1 MAPSVKQE
9 TPSQPVSHTIES
21 GTEDLLSR
29 IAVPKVS
36 FADLLNV
43 DTLESR
49 KSNREQM
56 MDSQIEL
63 HQDMLFQNNYVL
75 RKSVTE
81 SSESHPLLLGD
92 LMKSSGFEFA
102 ITSSEDDT
110 ELGRGLETRRM
121 NRKRSTSE
129 VSPTHLISSVL
140 SAQNVGVGGGLERVG
155 PVCGAGGS
163 CFGGELAV
171 LRCASF

>member
-1 MAPSVKQE
+1 
-9 TPSQPVSHTIES
+9 
-21 GTEDLLSR
+21 
-29 IAVPKVS
+29 
-36 FADLLNV
+36 
-43 DTLESR
+43 
-49 KSNREQM
+49 

-121 NRKRSTSE
+121 NRKRSASE

-140 SAQNVGVGGGLERVG
+140 SAQNVGVG
-155 PVCGAGGS
+155 
-163 CFGGELAV
+163 
-171 LRCASF
+171 

>member
-1 MAPSVKQE
+1 M
-9 TPSQPVSHTIES
+9 
-21 GTEDLLSR
+21 SR

-121 NRKRSTSE
+121 NRKRSASE

-140 SAQNVGVGGGLERVG
+140 SAQNVGVG
-155 PVCGAGGS
+155 
-163 CFGGELAV
+163 
-171 LRCASF
+171 

>member
-1 MAPSVKQE
+1 
-9 TPSQPVSHTIES
+9 
-21 GTEDLLSR
+21 
-29 IAVPKVS
+29 
-36 FADLLNV
+36 
-43 DTLESR
+43 
-49 KSNREQM
+49 M

-81 SSESHPLLLGD
+81 PSESHPLLLGD
-92 LMKSSGFEFA
+92 LMKSSGFEFG

-121 NRKRSTSE
+121 DRKRSASE

-140 SAQNVGVGGGLERVG
+140 SAQNVGVRV
-155 PVCGAGGS
+155 
-163 CFGGELAV
+163 EIV
-171 LRCASF
+171 L